1 MNKVDITISRTFHDW
16 LLGYNEGELNT
27 MYSLHK
33 VSWSI
38 SGPTFR
44 DVGNW
49 HRNWIQAAQ
58 LAFIQAGK
66 ETGIDLLVRYRR

>member
-1 MNKVDITISRTFHDW
+1 MNKVDISISRTFHDW
-16 LLGYNEGELNT
+16 LLGYNEKELNT

-44 DVGNW
+44 DVGVFY
-49 HRNWIQAAQ
+49 RNWIQDAQ
-58 LAFIQAGK
+58 LGFIQSGK
-66 ETGIDLLVRYRR
+66 ETGIDLLVRYRK